1 MGTQTKNLFYY
12 YFLFFFSL
20 MSASPELKRAR
31 KQENGEQNGSS
42 AAQFTILVPDAVDA
56 KAIELLKSKSEFKV
70 IANGKLSQDELI
82 KQIPDADAI
91 VIRSGVKITKE
102 VFDAAKKLK
111 AVARA
116 GVGVD
121 NVDLKEA
128 TNKSVVVMNTPG
140 GNTTSTAE
148 HTFGLL
154 LALARH
160 IPRGDA
166 MLRNGLWERS
176 KLKGVE
182 LYGKTLGV
190 VGFGRIG
197 QAVAARARAFGMQI
211 VAFDP
216 FLPKHLFEE
225 HYAKDATLDELYADA
240 DFITL
245 HTVVTPETTG
255 MFNKAAFD
263 KMKAGVCII
272 NAARGVLIN
281 EADLADALKNG
292 KVAGAA
298 LDVFSSEPPTG
309 NPLISLKN
317 VVHTPHLAASTKEA
331 QAACGYEAAEVII
344 QYLLKD
350 TPKNVTNRD
359 VLEKLKK

>member
-1 MGTQTKNLFYY
+1 
-12 YFLFFFSL
+12 
-20 MSASPELKRAR
+20 
-31 KQENGEQNGSS
+31 
-42 AAQFTILVPDAVDA
+42 
-56 KAIELLKSKSEFKV
+56 
-70 IANGKLSQDELI
+70 
-82 KQIPDADAI
+82 
-91 VIRSGVKITKE
+91 
-102 VFDAAKKLK
+102 
-111 AVARA
+111 
-116 GVGVD
+116 
-121 NVDLKEA
+121 
-128 TNKSVVVMNTPG
+128 
-140 GNTTSTAE
+140 
-148 HTFGLL
+148 
-154 LALARH
+154 
-160 IPRGDA
+160 

-197 QAVAARARAFGMQI
+197 QAVAARARAFGMEI

-281 EADLADALKNG
+281 EADLA
-292 KVAGAA
+292 VI
-298 LDVFSSEPPTG
+298 FS
-309 NPLISLKN
+309 LIS
-317 VVHTPHLAASTKEA
+317 A
-331 QAACGYEAAEVII
+331 IF
-344 QYLLKD
+344 D
-350 TPKNVTNRD
+350 
-359 VLEKLKK
+359 EKKWKI

>member
-1 MGTQTKNLFYY
+1 
-12 YFLFFFSL
+12 
-20 MSASPELKRAR
+20 
-31 KQENGEQNGSS
+31 
-42 AAQFTILVPDAVDA
+42 
-56 KAIELLKSKSEFKV
+56 
-70 IANGKLSQDELI
+70 
-82 KQIPDADAI
+82 
-91 VIRSGVKITKE
+91 
-102 VFDAAKKLK
+102 
-111 AVARA
+111 
-116 GVGVD
+116 
-121 NVDLKEA
+121 
-128 TNKSVVVMNTPG
+128 
-140 GNTTSTAE
+140 
-148 HTFGLL
+148 
-154 LALARH
+154 
-160 IPRGDA
+160 

-245 HTVVTPETTG
+245 HTVVTPDTTG
-255 MFNKAAFD
+255 MLNKAAFD

-281 EADLADALKNG
+281 EADLAVIFSLISAIFVGYWGSFFRQDALKNG

-331 QAACGYEAAEVII
+331 QAAVCF
-344 QYLLKD
+344 
-350 TPKNVTNRD
+350 
-359 VLEKLKK
+359 